1 MANAKSGDTVRVHY
15 TGKLEDGSI
24 FDSSDG
30 KDPLEFT
37 LGEGAIIPGFEAAV
51 VGMKV
56 GEKKTEAISSDD
68 AYGQYQEDL
77 LQEVER
83 AMIPDDIDLEV
94 GKHLEVTRP
103 DAQPLILTIVE
114 FDDGKVILDANHP
127 LAGKDLIFEIELVE
141 ILE

>member
-24 FDSSDG
+24 FDSSEG

-51 VGMKV
+51 VGMTV
-56 GEKKTEAISSDD
+56 DEKKTEAISSDD
-68 AYGQYQEDL
+68 AYGPYLEGL

-83 AMIPDDIDLEV
+83 AKIPDDIDLEV
-94 GKHLEVTRP
+94 GNHLEITRP
-103 DAQPLILTIVE
+103 DAPPLVLTIVE
-114 FDDGKVILDANHP
+114 FDDEKVILDANHP

>member
-1 MANAKSGDTVRVHY
+1 MANAKSGDTVKVHY

-37 LGEGAIIPGFEAAV
+37 LGEGNIIPGFEAAV
-51 VGMKV
+51 LGMEVGD
-56 GEKKTEAISSDD
+56 KKTEAITSDN
-68 AYGQYQEDL
+68 AYGPYQDNL
-77 LQEVER
+77 LQEVEC

-94 GKHLEVTRP
+94 GKHLQVTRP
-103 DAQPLILTIVE
+103 DAPPLVLTIIE
-114 FDDGKVILDANHP
+114 FDDEKVILDANHP
-127 LAGKDLIFEIELVE
+127 LAGKDLIFEIELME